1 MRFPSDNEMKNGR
14 LLILVFYNA
23 AAVPVLQTALSVVSL
38 LVWFY
43 PNFAEGEL
51 LGEILS
57 KNISVSNENIKGNL
71 CCAWRSSIK
80 WKVGLNKCGV
90 QRDK

>member
-1 MRFPSDNEMKNGR
+1 MSALPSIGVTRKTIVARGN
-14 LLILVFYNA
+14 
-23 AAVPVLQTALSVVSL
+23 
-38 LVWFY
+38 

-57 KNISVSNENIKGNL
+57 KNIHVFNENIKGNL
-71 CCAWRSSIK
+71 CCAWRNSIK
-80 WKVGLNKCGV
+80 WKVGLSKCGV

>member
-1 MRFPSDNEMKNGR
+1 LGGQEIRWVKN
-14 LLILVFYNA
+14 
-23 AAVPVLQTALSVVSL
+23 
-38 LVWFY
+38 

-57 KNISVSNENIKGNL
+57 KNISVFNENIKGNL